1 MDISCFD
8 NKILIINNGMKSS
21 LLKLINESDKLLNI
35 KLITLS
41 ELKKKYFFDYDKEA
55 IYYVCNNYNVIPEVA
70 KIYLDNLYYV
80 SDSKEEKIIFL
91 NKLMND
97 LDSHN
102 LLLRNNSFKDY
113 IDNSD
118 VVLFNL
124 KYVDKFY
131 NKIFDNIK
139 SLLRYD
145 IEDDNG
151 IKPLVV
157 CNNRDEEIEYV
168 SSKICELIKS
178 GVDINNIK
186 LSNVTSEYNYIIK
199 NIFKMFNIKVNLN
212 SDES

>member
-41 ELKKKYFFDYDKEA
+41 ELKKKYFFDYDKET
-55 IYYVCNNYNVIPEVA
+55 IYYICNNYNVISEVA

-131 NKIFDNIK
+131 NRIFDNIK

-157 CNNRDEEIEYV
+157 CNNREEEIGYV

-199 NIFKMFNIKVNLN
+199 NYQLSAKFIWL
-212 SDES
+212 

>member
-131 NKIFDNIK
+131 NRIFDNIK

-145 IEDDNG
+145 IEDYNG

-157 CNNRDEEIEYV
+157 WC
-168 SSKICELIKS
+168 
-178 GVDINNIK
+178 
-186 LSNVTSEYNYIIK
+186 
-199 NIFKMFNIKVNLN
+199 
-212 SDES
+212 